1 MAKFLSAKTLYKL
14 IERELPEGVYADS
27 GTPSAYFTTSSVYA
41 KAKVLET
48 VYTNLSRIYDNYW
61 PQFTDE
67 RIDDWEIKVFG
78 EISNAGL
85 SLDQRRIKVIN
96 KIRKKPTLALW
107 EILTLV
113 ASYVPQGKF
122 VQVIEWGCSGSG
134 GGGGQWTLGVSRFG
148 VDTALGWSG
157 QRNRQPTIAAING
170 DFCAGVIA
178 DGWRF
183 NASHLG
189 TQTKL
194 SGMNSW
200 QTISSAQR
208 RAYTYEVRIFDYT
221 LSDADTAKLER
232 DLQQFE
238 PARSGH
244 IIRQNLQLADF
255 GLLFTVNN
263 VDQFSGVNC
272 ITVDP
277 SQTTGYSGRVTVN
290 GI

>member
-1 MAKFLSAKTLYKL
+1 MLFLTRSTLYRL

-27 GTPSAYFTTSSVYA
+27 GTPSAYFTTASVMA
-41 KAKVLET
+41 KAIVLET
-48 VYTNLSRIYDNYW
+48 IYTNLSRIYDNYW

-78 EISNAGL
+78 EVSNAGL
-85 SLDQRRIKVIN
+85 TLFQRQTKVLN

-113 ASYVPQGKF
+113 ASYVPEGKF
-122 VQVIEWGCSGSG
+122 VQVVEWGCPGHD
-134 GGGGQWTLGVSRFG
+134 GGGQWILGTSRFD
-148 VDTALGWSG
+148 VDTALGWEG
-157 QRNRQPTIAAING
+157 QRNMQPTIAAING
-170 DFCAGVIA
+170 DFCAGVVA

-200 QTISSAQR
+200 QTISAAQK

-238 PARSGH
+238 PARSAH

-255 GLLFTVNN
+255 GLLFTVMN